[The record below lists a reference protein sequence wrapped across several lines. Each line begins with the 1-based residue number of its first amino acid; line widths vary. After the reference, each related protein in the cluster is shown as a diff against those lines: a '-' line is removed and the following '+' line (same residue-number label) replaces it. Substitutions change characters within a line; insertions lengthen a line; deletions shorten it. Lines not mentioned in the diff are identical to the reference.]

1 MASARALSTGPTQSA
16 PAHPRPS
23 GGLAQRRRAG
33 DRHAGARELVGCSH
47 RGSVARRHGRMEPY
61 RHALPKGVH
70 ESCRSVP
77 RARDIRLAS
86 GLAPSVPPV
95 SEPTPALG
103 GAGTADAGPALRGA
117 PPGRPVGSITV
128 TSRRWDRLRSAA
140 SLGHWALAATPD
152 MPRFPDARSHPVS
165 SRLTSC
171 GSRQAIDGRVY
182 PSRVEDRSV
191 ALGASARSPA
201 AAPGETASERV
212 PHGLGGTAP
221 PDPVRPSC
229 HSTHRRGPLPDGAE
243 RIRPTDAWRTPEIR
257 SGRRRVVPP
266 RRRRQAPPDGVGRQR
281 PPLCRTIGVR
291 PVENGRLATR
301 QATRASLR
309 GRGRPD
315 AWGQPVATPID
326 TPRGAARGGAC
337 RTLSKLPGTAHDL
350 PDGPRQRAAA
360 GRQAPQRALEVR
372 TSGGGGRS
380 DALAVPLLMEDGPG
394 ARHVLLAAAS
404 PRSPQAILWK
414 AVTAPRGPAS

>member
-1 MASARALSTGPTQSA
+1 MGQAQVRCEPWALGSCRDPRHAALSGRPLA
-16 PAHPRPS
+16 PRLLEIDELWVPP
-23 GGLAQRRRAG
+23 G
-33 DRHAGARELVGCSH
+33 DRRL
-47 RGSVARRHGRMEPY
+47 
-61 RHALPKGVH
+61 GV
-70 ESCRSVP
+70 SVP
-77 RARDIRLAS
+77 
-86 GLAPSVPPV
+86 
-95 SEPTPALG
+95 
-103 GAGTADAGPALRGA
+103 
-117 PPGRPVGSITV
+117 
-128 TSRRWDRLRSAA
+128 
-140 SLGHWALAATPD
+140 
-152 MPRFPDARSHPVS
+152 
-165 SRLTSC
+165 
-171 GSRQAIDGRVY
+171 
-182 PSRVEDRSV
+182 VEDRSV

-309 GRGRPD
+309 GRGRPE
-315 AWGQPVATPID
+315 AWGQPVATPTD
-326 TPRGAARGGAC
+326 TPRGAARGG
-337 RTLSKLPGTAHDL
+337 SLPNALEAPRHGSRPAR
-350 PDGPRQRAAA
+350 PDPPKGG
-360 GRQAPQRALEVR
+360 GRGGRPQRALEVR